1 MVVSFYEVLRLD
13 RSASLEEVKVA
24 FKRRALQVHPDKG
37 GSKEAF
43 HLVYQAF
50 ETLADPAARNRYDL
64 ASKPKAEARGSR
76 PKSATSG
83 SSFDIPK
90 QAGPTSKPHVPKDSR
105 ADVPKDGRSDVTK
118 AWSCLLKK
126 QNLLLSRLH
135 ARLKQLPRDVRHDV
149 IEKDFSQKQRVILE
163 QWMVEKSSKSSET
176 SFDPR
181 SEIDTV
187 CSVASRQFPDMKQG
201 PRTDSERADL
211 SMASFPVPKKP
222 IRKKQANHCPAG
234 IRNQNKYK
242 GVHTINS
249 GCINRNTGKDR
260 TTGAPYRACIDFD
273 GIRMYTGQC
282 ELSTALE
289 FLVILTAAKQKV
301 QELSKT
307 NAFFQENLQEA
318 LLQSCEEHG
327 RDCADLAL
335 RFAVVQNAAF
345 LFGAAFRLQ
354 SPHVRKIEDLVKLRK
369 CMDPFRQYAKSWGRS
384 SMFWWY
390 SPEHQRAAW
399 ERFQE
404 AVAEM
409 WEIAGGSCA
418 QILQKIRAYHD
429 SNAARREKHLQ
440 IWERQHMAMQDKSQ
454 HRPKRLRG
462 HFIHV
467 SERRDSD
474 VVHETLRVVKKHLG
488 SWDSILQKHMKMLE
502 NHRRKALAQRKRAW
516 QEERRRKEWTRKRA
530 RQEQQSRF
538 AFLRQRRKSEEVG
551 HAEGKGAF

>member
-1 MVVSFYEVLRLD
+1 MVASFYEVLRLD

-50 ETLADPAARNRYDL
+50 ETLADPEARNRYDSL
-64 ASKPKAEARGSR
+64 ASTPKAEARGSSR

-90 QAGPTSKPHVPKDSR
+90 QAGPTSKPHVPKDG
-105 ADVPKDGRSDVTK
+105 ADVPKDGRADVTK

-126 QNLLLSRLH
+126 QNLLLSRLR
-135 ARLKQLPRDVRHDV
+135 ARLKQLPRDVRHEV

-163 QWMVEKSSKSSET
+163 QWMVEKSSSQSSET
-176 SFDPR
+176 SFD
-181 SEIDTV
+181 
-187 CSVASRQFPDMKQG
+187 SRQFPDLKEG
-201 PRTDSERADL
+201 GRTDSERAGL
-211 SMASFPVPKKP
+211 SHAMASFSKKP
-222 IRKKQANHCPAG
+222 LGKKQANHGPAG
-234 IRNQNKYK
+234 KRKQNKYK
-242 GVHTINS
+242 GSINS
-249 GCINRNTGKDR
+249 GCINRNTGLHR

-301 QELSKT
+301 QELSKR

-327 RDCADLAL
+327 RDYADLAL
-335 RFAVVQNAAF
+335 RFAVVQNGAF
-345 LFGAAFRLQ
+345 FFGARFRLQ
-354 SPHVRKIEDLVKLRK
+354 SPYVRRIEDLVKLRK
-369 CMDPFRQYAKSWGRS
+369 CMDPFRQYSKSWGRS

-474 VVHETLRVVKKHLG
+474 VVHGTLRVVKTHLR
-488 SWDSILQKHMKMLE
+488 SWDSILQKQMKLLE
-502 NHRRKALAQRKRAW
+502 KHRRKALAQRKRAW
-516 QEERRRKEWTRKRA
+516 QEEQRRKEWTRKRA

-538 AFLRQRRKSEEVG
+538 DFLRQRRKCEEAG